1 MNWIRAMLVVPFLCL
16 GVVTLVFADGKGSGT
31 AEKPAEPDPIPR
43 KWTFGQLGAALRD
56 DLTFDQ
62 ANVKDKDGKQIVF
75 PGDKL
80 LEWNGKKLSTLDDFC
95 RALYASKPGEDVTL
109 KIARPT
115 KADPK
120 KFDELTVAARL
131 GDPKKNFADLYY
143 EKDKRK
149 RGYDWNKHSEAAFS
163 QNALR
168 RRIDGKLEEYK
179 LEGAWDNLL
188 AAHERELDL
197 WDCNETLSSA
207 ELLMRDPC
215 TSQAYIEE
223 STNAI
228 AGAMS
233 DESAGL
239 WQLYVPVA
247 KLLDVQPNLRPQ
259 GSDWP
264 QAEAGMPSTE
274 ADTWRLK
281 KALAALDSRPSL
293 RQQPNDAAW
302 GDLTKRVQNIELA
315 WQGDPKYP
323 DLVAL
328 VKAARDQE
336 LQGVDVLAR
345 VDRALEV
352 LIESYDWHDR
362 GVGGIGGMGKA
373 ATEARER
380 AKRLREQGILLQYE
394 TPFGMVG
401 IGKDGPSRWDCE
413 SNKYA
418 LILDLGGDD
427 TYEGYVAAPSGPGNP
442 VSVIIDLGGNDHY
455 RSTHKF
461 GLASGACGTGILYD
475 VAGDDTYECA
485 EWGIGCAFCG
495 VGLLIDK
502 AGDDKY
508 IGGDMTIGCAA
519 YGVGAVIDFAG
530 NDVYESHVYSVG
542 VGFPKGV
549 GLVLDKRG
557 DDRYRCTGKYQ
568 SGYGTEGEWQGWG
581 IGCGF
586 GFRSLAGGGIGTV
599 VDCAGNDVYDAGE
612 FGLGCGY
619 FLGVG
624 MVRDVRGNDIYRAS
638 RYGLAAAAHCAVGLF
653 MDDRGNDDYQN
664 IGPASMGGVWDIVVG
679 AMFDLD
685 GNDSYRSGG
694 LGLGACSQNG
704 VGIFWDAI
712 GNDSYRAYDAST
724 IGHGA
729 GTNYGGGRLAKN
741 FGFFWDTGGQDDYTR
756 GDRKNAE
763 SKLTGEYGI
772 FTDE

>member
-1 MNWIRAMLVVPFLCL
+1 MNWLRALLVVPFLCL
-16 GVVTLVFADGKGSGT
+16 GVVTLAFAD
-31 AEKPAEPDPIPR
+31 EKPDPVPR

-56 DLTFDQ
+56 DLTFEQ

-120 KFDELTVAARL
+120 KFDELTVNARL
-131 GDPKKNFADLYY
+131 GDPKKNFADLYHG
-143 EKDKRK
+143 KDKRK
-149 RGYDWNKHSEAAFS
+149 RSYDWNKHSEAAFAR
-163 QNALR
+163 NGLR
-168 RRIDGKLEEYK
+168 NRIEDRLEEYK
-179 LEGAWDNLL
+179 LEGAWDNLI

-197 WDCNETLSSA
+197 WDCYESLSSM
-207 ELLMRDPC
+207 EMLMRDPAS
-215 TSQAYIEE
+215 SQAFINE
-223 STNAI
+223 STDAI
-228 AGAMS
+228 AASMS

-239 WQLYVPVA
+239 WQLYLPLA
-247 KLLDVQPNLRPQ
+247 KMLDVQPNLKPQ
-259 GSDWP
+259 GSNWP

-274 ADTWRLK
+274 ADVWRLK
-281 KALAALDSRPSL
+281 KALAALDSRPSM
-293 RQQPNDAAW
+293 RQQPGDAAW
-302 GDLTKRVQNIELA
+302 GDLTKRVQNIEIA
-315 WQGDPKYP
+315 WQGDPKYA

-328 VKAARDQE
+328 IKAARDQE
-336 LQGVDVLAR
+336 LSGVDVLAR

-352 LIESYDWHDR
+352 LLAESRNSSWPQPHLKTP
-362 GVGGIGGMGKA
+362 GVA
-373 ATEARER
+373 AE
-380 AKRLREQGILLQYE
+380 LR
-394 TPFGMVG
+394 TPFGLVA
-401 IGKDGPSRWDCE
+401 IGESGPNQWDCE
-413 SNKYA
+413 KTKYA
-418 LILDLGGDD
+418 LIIDLGGDD
-427 TYEGYVAAPSGPGNP
+427 TYEGWVAAPSGPGNP

-475 VAGDDTYECA
+475 IAGDDTYECA

-502 AGDDKY
+502 AGNDRY

-519 YGVGAVIDFAG
+519 YGVGAVIDLAG

-542 VGFPKGV
+542 VGLPKGV

-599 VDCAGNDVYDAGE
+599 VDCAGNDIYDAGE

-624 MVRDVRGNDIYRAS
+624 MVHDIAGNDIYRAS

-694 LGLGACSQNG
+694 LGLGACAQNG

-712 GNDSYRAYDAST
+712 GNDSYRAYDKST

-729 GTNYGGGRLAKN
+729 GTSYGGGRLAKN

>member
-1 MNWIRAMLVVPFLCL
+1 MNWLRALLVVPFLCL
-16 GVVTLVFADGKGSGT
+16 GVVTLAFAE
-31 AEKPAEPDPIPR
+31 EKPDAVPR

-56 DLTFDQ
+56 DLTFEQ

-80 LEWNGKKLSTLDDFC
+80 IEWNGKKLSTLDDFC

-120 KFDELTVAARL
+120 KFDELTVNARL
-131 GDPKKNFADLYY
+131 GDPKKNFADLYHG
-143 EKDKRK
+143 KDKRK
-149 RGYDWNKHSEAAFS
+149 RSYDWNKHSEAAFAR
-163 QNALR
+163 NGLR
-168 RRIDGKLEEYK
+168 NRIEDRLEEYK
-179 LEGAWDNLL
+179 LEGAWDNLM

-197 WDCNETLSSA
+197 WDCYESLSGM
-207 ELLMRDPC
+207 EMLMRDPAS
-215 TSQAYIEE
+215 SQAFINE
-223 STNAI
+223 STDAI
-228 AGAMS
+228 AASMS

-239 WQLYVPVA
+239 WQLYLPLA
-247 KLLDVQPNLRPQ
+247 KMLDVQPSIKPQ
-259 GSDWP
+259 ASNWP
-264 QAEAGMPSTE
+264 QPEAGMPSTE
-274 ADTWRLK
+274 AETWRLK

-315 WQGDPKYP
+315 WQGDTKFA

-328 VKAARDQE
+328 IKGARDHE
-336 LQGVDVLAR
+336 MQGVDVLAR
-345 VDRALEV
+345 MDRALEV
-352 LIESYDWHDR
+352 IAEHDEDALKVKAAER
-362 GVGGIGGMGKA
+362 LTGTGYAVERFNREQTRREEEGILCECGSPFGLVAIGGRGNN
-373 ATEARER
+373 
-380 AKRLREQGILLQYE
+380 
-394 TPFGMVG
+394 
-401 IGKDGPSRWDCE
+401 RWDCDKT
-413 SNKYA
+413 KYA

-427 TYEGYVAAPSGPGNP
+427 TYEGYVAAPNGPGNP

-502 AGDDKY
+502 AGEDRY

-519 YGVGAVIDFAG
+519 YGVGAVIDMSG

-542 VGFPKGV
+542 VGLPKGV

-568 SGYGTEGEWQGWG
+568 SGYGTVGEWQGWG

-586 GFRSLAGGGIGTV
+586 GFRSLAAGGIGCV
-599 VDCAGNDVYDAGE
+599 VDCKGNDIYDAGE

-619 FLGVG
+619 FVGIG
-624 MVRDVRGNDIYRAS
+624 MVRDQQGNDIYRAS

-694 LGLGACSQNG
+694 LGLGACAQNG

-712 GNDSYRAYDAST
+712 GNDSYRAYDKST

-729 GTNYGGGRLAKN
+729 GTSYGGGRLAKN

>member
-1 MNWIRAMLVVPFLCL
+1 MNWLRALLVVPFLCL
-16 GVVTLVFADGKGSGT
+16 GVVTLAFAE
-31 AEKPAEPDPIPR
+31 EKPDPVPR

-56 DLTFDQ
+56 DLTFEQ
-62 ANVKDKDGKQIVF
+62 ANVKDKDGKQVVF

-80 LEWNGKKLSTLDDFC
+80 IEWNGKKLSTLDDFC

-120 KFDELTVAARL
+120 KFDELTVNARL
-131 GDPKKNFADLYY
+131 GDPKKNFADLYHG
-143 EKDKRK
+143 KDKRK
-149 RGYDWNKHSEAAFS
+149 RSYDWNKHSEAAFAR
-163 QNALR
+163 NGLR
-168 RRIDGKLEEYK
+168 NRIEDRLEEYK
-179 LEGAWDNLL
+179 LEGAWDNLM

-197 WDCNETLSSA
+197 WDCYESLSGM
-207 ELLMRDPC
+207 EMLMRDPAS
-215 TSQAYIEE
+215 SQAFINE
-223 STNAI
+223 STDAI
-228 AGAMS
+228 AASMS

-239 WQLYVPVA
+239 WQLYLPLA
-247 KLLDVQPNLRPQ
+247 KMLDVQPNLKPQ
-259 GSDWP
+259 GSNWP

-274 ADTWRLK
+274 ADVWRLK
-281 KALAALDSRPSL
+281 KALAALDSRPSM
-293 RQQPNDAAW
+293 RQQPGDAAW
-302 GDLTKRVQNIELA
+302 GDLTKRVQNIEIA
-315 WQGDPKYP
+315 WQGDPKYA

-328 VKAARDQE
+328 IKAARDQE
-336 LQGVDVLAR
+336 LSGVDVLAR

-352 LIESYDWHDR
+352 IREELEKFVGEARKEGRNMYVINSPW
-362 GVGGIGGMGKA
+362 GAIAVGGTGNDK
-373 ATEARER
+373 
-380 AKRLREQGILLQYE
+380 
-394 TPFGMVG
+394 
-401 IGKDGPSRWDCE
+401 WDCE
-413 SNKYA
+413 THRYS

-427 TYEGYVAAPSGPGNP
+427 VYDGYVAAPTGAESC

-502 AGDDKY
+502 AGDDRY

-519 YGVGAVIDFAG
+519 YGVGAVIDLAG

-542 VGFPKGV
+542 VGLPKGV

-599 VDCAGNDVYDAGE
+599 VDCAGNDIYDAGE

-624 MVRDVRGNDIYRAS
+624 MVRDIAGNDIYRAS

-694 LGLGACSQNG
+694 LGLGACAQNG

-712 GNDSYRAYDAST
+712 GNDSYRAYDKST

-729 GTNYGGGRLAKN
+729 GTSYGGGRLAKN
-741 FGFFWDTGGQDDYTR
+741 FGFFWDTGGDDTYTR
-756 GDRKNAE
+756 ADRKNAE

>member
-1 MNWIRAMLVVPFLCL
+1 MNWLRALLVVPFLCL
-16 GVVTLVFADGKGSGT
+16 GVVTLAFAE
-31 AEKPAEPDPIPR
+31 EKPDPVPR

-56 DLTFDQ
+56 DLTFEQ

-120 KFDELTVAARL
+120 KFDELTVNARL
-131 GDPKKNFADLYY
+131 GDPKKNFADLYHG
-143 EKDKRK
+143 KDKRK
-149 RGYDWNKHSEAAFS
+149 RSYDWNKHSEAAFAR
-163 QNALR
+163 NGLR
-168 RRIDGKLEEYK
+168 NRIEDRLEEYK
-179 LEGAWDNLL
+179 LEGAWDNLI

-197 WDCNETLSSA
+197 WDCYESLSSM
-207 ELLMRDPC
+207 EMLMRDPAS
-215 TSQAYIEE
+215 SQAFINE
-223 STNAI
+223 STDAI
-228 AGAMS
+228 AASMS

-239 WQLYVPVA
+239 WQLYLPLA
-247 KLLDVQPNLRPQ
+247 KMLDVQPNLKPQ
-259 GSDWP
+259 GSNWP
-264 QAEAGMPSTE
+264 QPEAGMPSTE
-274 ADTWRLK
+274 AETWRLK
-281 KALAALDSRPSL
+281 KALAALDSRPSM
-293 RQQPNDAAW
+293 RQQPGDAAW
-302 GDLTKRVQNIELA
+302 GDLTKRVQNIEIA
-315 WQGDPKYP
+315 WQGDPKYA

-328 VKAARDQE
+328 IKAARDQE
-336 LQGVDVLAR
+336 LSGVDVLAR

-352 LIESYDWHDR
+352 LLAESRNSSWPQPHLKTP
-362 GVGGIGGMGKA
+362 GVA
-373 ATEARER
+373 AE
-380 AKRLREQGILLQYE
+380 LR
-394 TPFGMVG
+394 TPFGLVA
-401 IGKDGPSRWDCE
+401 IGESGPNQWDCE
-413 SNKYA
+413 KTKYA
-418 LILDLGGDD
+418 LIIDLGGDD
-427 TYEGYVAAPSGPGNP
+427 TYEGWVAAPSGPGNP

-475 VAGDDTYECA
+475 IAGDDTYECA

-502 AGDDKY
+502 AGNDRY

-519 YGVGAVIDFAG
+519 YGVGAVIDLAG

-542 VGFPKGV
+542 VGLPKGV

-599 VDCAGNDVYDAGE
+599 VDCAGNDIYDAGE

-624 MVRDVRGNDIYRAS
+624 MVHDIAGNDIYRAS

-694 LGLGACSQNG
+694 LGLGACAQNG

-712 GNDSYRAYDAST
+712 GNDSYRAYDKST

-729 GTNYGGGRLAKN
+729 GTSYGGGRLAKN

>member
-1 MNWIRAMLVVPFLCL
+1 MNWLRALLVVPFLCL
-16 GVVTLVFADGKGSGT
+16 GVVTLAFAE
-31 AEKPAEPDPIPR
+31 EKPDPVPR

-95 RALYASKPGEDVTL
+95 RALYASKPGEDVAL

-120 KFDELTVAARL
+120 KFDELTVMARL
-131 GDPKKNFADLYY
+131 GDPKKNLADLYY
-143 EKDKRK
+143 AKDKRK
-149 RGYDWNKHSEAAFS
+149 RTYDWNKHSTAAFAR
-163 QNALR
+163 NGLR
-168 RRIDGKLEEYK
+168 NRIEGKLNEYK
-179 LEGAWDNLL
+179 LEGAWDNLI

-207 ELLMRDPC
+207 ELLMRDPAS
-215 TSQAYIEE
+215 SQAYINE
-223 STNAI
+223 TTDAI
-228 AGAMS
+228 AASMS

-239 WQLYVPVA
+239 WQLYLPVA
-247 KLLDVQPNLRPQ
+247 KMLDVQPSIKPQ
-259 GSDWP
+259 ASNWP
-264 QAEAGMPSTE
+264 QPEAGMPSTE
-274 ADTWRLK
+274 AGSWRLK

-293 RQQPNDAAW
+293 RQQPSDVAW
-302 GDLTKRVQNIELA
+302 GDLTKRVQSIELA
-315 WQGDPKYP
+315 WQGDTKFA

-328 VKAARDQE
+328 IKAARDQE
-336 LQGVDVLAR
+336 MQACDVLAR
-345 VDRALEV
+345 ADRALEV
-352 LIESYDWHDR
+352 LLAEASNSAWPQPHVKTP
-362 GVGGIGGMGKA
+362 GVA
-373 ATEARER
+373 AEV
-380 AKRLREQGILLQYE
+380 K
-394 TPFGMVG
+394 TPFGLVAVG
-401 IGKDGPSRWDCE
+401 ETGPNRWDCDA
-413 SNKYA
+413 NKYA
-418 LILDLGGDD
+418 LIIDIGGDD
-427 TYEGYVAAPSGPGNP
+427 IYEGYVAAPSGPGNP
-442 VSVIIDLGGNDHY
+442 ISVIYDLGGNDHY

-461 GLASGACGTGILYD
+461 GVASGACGTGILYD

-502 AGDDKY
+502 AGEDRY

-519 YGVGAVIDFAG
+519 YGVGAVIDMSG

-542 VGFPKGV
+542 VGLPKGV

-624 MVRDVRGNDIYRAS
+624 MVRDLRGNDIYRAS

-724 IGHGA
+724 IGHGG
-729 GTNYGGGRLAKN
+729 GTSYGGGRLAKN
-741 FGFFWDTGGQDDYTR
+741 FGFFWDTGGDDTYTR

-772 FTDE
+772 FVDE

>member
-1 MNWIRAMLVVPFLCL
+1 MNWIRALLVVPFLCM
-16 GVVTLVFADGKGSGT
+16 GVVT
-31 AEKPAEPDPIPR
+31 AEDAPKPPR
-43 KWTFGQLGAALRD
+43 KWSFGQLGAALKD
-56 DLTFDQ
+56 DLTFEQ

-109 KIARPT
+109 KVARPT

-120 KFDELTVAARL
+120 KFDEITVMARL
-131 GDPKKNFADLYY
+131 GDPKKNLADLYY
-143 EKDKRK
+143 AKDKRK
-149 RGYDWNKHSEAAFS
+149 RSYDWNKHSEAAFS

-168 RRIDGKLEEYK
+168 RRLQGKLDEHK
-179 LEGAWDNLL
+179 LAGAWDNLI

-215 TSQAYIEE
+215 SSQAYIEE
-223 STNAI
+223 TTNPLAT
-228 AGAMS
+228 AMS

-239 WQLYVPVA
+239 WQLYMPLA
-247 KLLDVQPNLRPQ
+247 KMLDVQPNLKPQ
-259 GSDWP
+259 GSNWP

-281 KALAALDSRPSL
+281 KALAALDSRPSQ
-293 RQQPNDAAW
+293 RQQPSDSMW

-315 WQGDPKYP
+315 WQGDAKFG

-336 LQGVDVLAR
+336 MQGVDVLAR

-352 LIESYDWHDR
+352 LLADAKNSSWPQSHQKTP
-362 GVGGIGGMGKA
+362 GVVAELK
-373 ATEARER
+373 
-380 AKRLREQGILLQYE
+380 
-394 TPFGMVG
+394 TPFGLVAVG
-401 IGKDGPSRWDCE
+401 ESGPSRWDCDA
-413 SNKYA
+413 NKYA
-418 LILDLGGDD
+418 LIVDLGGDD
-427 TYEGYVAAPSGPGNP
+427 TYEGWVAAPSGPGNP

-475 VAGDDTYECA
+475 VAGDDTYESA

-502 AGDDKY
+502 AGDDRY
-508 IGGDMTIGCAA
+508 IGGDMTIGSAA
-519 YGVGAVIDFAG
+519 YGVGAVIDLAG

-586 GFRSLAGGGIGTV
+586 GFRSLAAGGIGCV
-599 VDCAGNDVYDAGE
+599 VDCKGNDIYDAGE

-619 FLGVG
+619 FVGIG
-624 MVRDVRGNDIYRAS
+624 MVRDKEGNDIYRAS

-694 LGLGACSQNG
+694 LGLGACAQNG

-712 GNDSYRAYDAST
+712 GNDSYRAYDKST

-729 GTNYGGGRLAKN
+729 GTSYGGGRLAKN
-741 FGFFWDTGGQDDYTR
+741 FGFFWDTGGADTYTR

-772 FTDE
+772 FVDE